1 VSTRIRRQ
9 SAIPQRRCGHRGK
22 AEGVVQLA
30 ICEQAAVTGEL
41 STMELQLDP
50 AVEGNSE
57 DGLLGF
63 TRRIRHPAPARQ
75 PRCC

>member
-1 VSTRIRRQ
+1 MFLPRPALRK
-9 SAIPQRRCGHRGK
+9 RRCGHRGK

-30 ICEQAAVTGEL
+30 ICEQAAITGDP

-50 AVEGNSE
+50 AAEGNSE

-63 TRRIRHPAPARQ
+63 TRRIRHGAPAR
-75 PRCC
+75 